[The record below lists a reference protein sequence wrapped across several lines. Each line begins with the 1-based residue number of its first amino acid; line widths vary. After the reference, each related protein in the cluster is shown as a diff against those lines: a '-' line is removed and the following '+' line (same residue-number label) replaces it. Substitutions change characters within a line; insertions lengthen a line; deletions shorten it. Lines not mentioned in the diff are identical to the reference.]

1 VWKFLRWFVLLFI
14 ILPVAIGAIKGY
26 AAGWPASW
34 RTADWS
40 SSGVLP
46 SATATPQATVM
57 ILAARTGRW
66 KGIFAEHM
74 SIVLKEEGAAEWS
87 RYDVVGWGDPV
98 RKNNYAAD
106 ARWYGNVPRVI
117 YRLEGEKAA
126 ALIPEIERAIGSYPF
141 SRRGDYTVWPGPNS
155 NSFVSTI
162 VREVPGFDTEL
173 PATAIGKDWLGW
185 AGVAPAPSKTGWT
198 ASLAGVLGVT
208 LAFEEGLELHILGS
222 TAGIDVNDIAIKLP
236 ALGKLS
242 LLDPAQL

>member
-1 VWKFLRWFVLLFI
+1 MWRVFRWFLLLVI
-14 ILPVAIGAIKGY
+14 VLPVVIGAIKGY
-26 AAGWPASW
+26 AAGWPANW

-46 SATATPQATVM
+46 SATAAPQATVM

-74 SIVLKEEGAAEWS
+74 SIVLKEEGASAWS

-98 RKNNYAAD
+98 RKNNYPAD
-106 ARWYGNVPRVI
+106 ALWYGNVPRVI
-117 YRLEGEKAA
+117 YKIEGEKAA
-126 ALIPEIERAIGSYPF
+126 SLIPEIERAINNYPF
-141 SRRGDYTVWPGPNS
+141 SGRGDYTVWPGPNS

-198 ASLAGVLGVT
+198 LSLAGVLGVT
-208 LAFEEGLELHILGS
+208 LAREEGIELHILGS

-242 LLDPAQL
+242 LLGPTQF

>member
-1 VWKFLRWFVLLFI
+1 MWRAFRWFVLLI
-14 ILPVAIGAIKGY
+14 IVLPVTIGAIKGY

-46 SATATPQATVM
+46 SAATTPQATVM

-74 SIVLKEEGAAEWS
+74 SIVLKEEGASEWS

-98 RKNNYAAD
+98 RRNNYPAD
-106 ARWYGNVPRVI
+106 ALWYGNVPRVI
-117 YRLEGEKAA
+117 YKIEGEKAA
-126 ALIPEIERAIGSYPF
+126 NLIPEIERAISNYPF
-141 SRRGDYTVWPGPNS
+141 ARRGDYTVWPGPNS

-185 AGVAPAPSKTGWT
+185 AGIAPAPSKTGWT

-208 LAFEEGLELHILGS
+208 LAREEGIELHILGS
-222 TAGIDVNDIAIKLP
+222 TAGVDVNDIAIKLP

-242 LLDPAQL
+242 LLSPAQL

>member
-1 VWKFLRWFVLLFI
+1 MWKFLRRFVLLVI
-14 ILPVAIGAIKGY
+14 VLPVAIGAIKGY

-34 RTADWS
+34 RAADWS

-46 SATATPQATVM
+46 SAAMTPQATVM

-66 KGIFAEHM
+66 KGIFADHM
-74 SIVLKEEGAAEWS
+74 SIVLKEEGATEWS

-98 RKNNYAAD
+98 RKNNYPAD

-117 YRLEGEKAA
+117 YKLEGKKAA
-126 ALIPEIERAIGSYPF
+126 SLIPEIERAINNYPF
-141 SRRGDYTVWPGPNS
+141 ARRGDYTVWPGPNS
-155 NSFVSTI
+155 NSFVSHI
-162 VREVPGFDTEL
+162 VREVPGFDAEL

-198 ASLAGVLGVT
+198 ASLAGVFGVT
-208 LAFEEGLELHILGS
+208 LAVEEGLELHILGS
-222 TAGIDVNDIAIKLP
+222 TAGIDVNDLAIKLP

-242 LLDPAQL
+242 VLDPTHL

>member
-1 VWKFLRWFVLLFI
+1 MWRVFRWFVLLVI
-14 ILPVAIGAIKGY
+14 ILPVTIGAIKGY

-46 SATATPQATVM
+46 SAKATPQATVM

-98 RKNNYAAD
+98 RKNNYPAD
-106 ARWYGNVPRVI
+106 ALWYGNRPRVI
-117 YRLEGEKAA
+117 YKVEGEKAA
-126 ALIPEIERAIGSYPF
+126 TLIPEIERAISSYPF

-185 AGVAPAPSKTGWT
+185 AGVAQAPSKTGWT

-208 LAFEEGLELHILGS
+208 VAMEEGIELHILGS

-242 LLDPAQL
+242 LLDPTQL

>member
-1 VWKFLRWFVLLFI
+1 MWRAFRWFVLLFI
-14 ILPVAIGAIKGY
+14 VLPVTIGAIKGY

-46 SATATPQATVM
+46 QASATPQATVM

-74 SIVLKEEGAAEWS
+74 AIVLKEEGAAEWT

-98 RKNNYAAD
+98 RKNNYPAD
-106 ARWYGNVPRVI
+106 AHWYGNRPRVI
-117 YRLEGEKAA
+117 YKLEGGKAA
-126 ALIPEIERAIGSYPF
+126 ALIPEIRREISNYPF
-141 SRRGDYTVWPGPNS
+141 SKRGDYTVWPGPNS

-162 VREVPGFDTEL
+162 VREVPGFDAEL
-173 PATAIGKDWLGW
+173 PPTAIGKDWLGW
-185 AGVAPAPSKTGWT
+185 AGIAQAPSKTGWT
-198 ASLAGVLGVT
+198 ASLAGVLGIT
-208 LAFEEGLELHILGS
+208 LAAEEGIELHILGS

-242 LLDPAQL
+242 LLSVPQL

>member
-1 VWKFLRWFVLLFI
+1 MWRAFRWFVLLVI
-14 ILPVAIGAIKGY
+14 VLPVAIGAIKGY
-26 AAGWPASW
+26 AAGWPANW

-46 SATATPQATVM
+46 SAAVTPQATVM

-74 SIVLKEEGAAEWS
+74 SIVLKEEGATEWS

-98 RKNNYAAD
+98 RKNNYPAD
-106 ARWYGNVPRVI
+106 ALWYGNVPRVI
-117 YRLEGEKAA
+117 YRLEGVKAA
-126 ALIPEIERAIGSYPF
+126 MLIPEIERAISNYPF
-141 SRRGDYTVWPGPNS
+141 ARRGDYTVWPGPNS

-162 VREVPGFDTEL
+162 VRDVPGFDTEL

-185 AGVAPAPSKTGWT
+185 VGVAPAPSKTGWT
-198 ASLAGVLGVT
+198 ASLAGIFGAT
-208 LAFEEGLELHILGS
+208 IAMEEGLELHILGS
-222 TAGIDVNDIAIKLP
+222 TVGIDVNDIAIKLP

-242 LLDPAQL
+242 VLDPAQL